1 MKKFISILFILNIFI
16 AVIFADVRGIGV
28 MNRNEINNTV
38 YSLTINKIPGYIRC
52 FSPDD
57 KYIATTNGNK
67 IMLWDVS
74 SGRLLREFVGYNDS
88 VFSVDFSFDGK
99 YIAGA
104 SNDKTVK
111 VWEISTGKIIK
122 VIDRFCYVKYTK
134 DGLMTYIWKKK
145 TKEFEILIYN
155 EKYQPILEAK
165 PAVKSDRYFISNDGI
180 FIASRCGTEI
190 SDINIIN
197 LKNKFNIKLKDTS
210 ASYDDKFSFSSNG
223 KYFAAAFSDH
233 NSDTEMEKTKVV
245 IWNIKTGDIEKI
257 LYQKGLVTNIAFSL
271 DDKKLLAFELFN
283 KKLYLYDVDSWNLKN
298 EFIWNHW
305 NDIDINFVFSHNGKY
320 IAVNDFGVKK
330 LSIFDSSTFENISEI
345 GISNESIW
353 SYAYSPDG
361 KYIVTID
368 ESFNLNIRDSVS
380 FEIFKVLNLKNFLKL
395 RNNRSDIMRLD
406 FSSDGNFLFCTGL
419 KVIMKYNLKTG
430 KIQNLLENSALFSSV
445 DYSKDGNYIV
455 SSDMESNSIKIWS
468 TESGKLIRKINA
480 AYPINT
486 FFNCYNDIYTCFS
499 ICENRIYT
507 FLETLSKENPSIKIW
522 DFNTGKLIKEL
533 NNISSFGM
541 FCFKSF
547 EKFISKE
554 SDNSK
559 FLLYNCIG
567 NKNYLEVFDINKLN
581 AILRIE
587 LDNDIEKTGC
597 ISSFSLDEK
606 YIVFVTQNAVKI
618 YNLKNKNLLHEI
630 PVNFTEYKEI
640 HFIPNTNMFSVN
652 SDDKL
657 VTFDLISG
665 EIVSTILNAPNGEY
679 ITYTPEGF
687 FTGTEW
693 ATKNL
698 VYLVDGLDIIELDQ
712 MYDKLYRPDLVAAK
726 LQGQDISAYA
736 KGISLSDIAASGA
749 APAVNILNKNSTSQS
764 RDIMLDFSVTDKGGG
779 IGSVN
784 YSVNGKVYRYSDG
797 LKSSKGQTFTCSIPV
812 TLDSGNNLIQVFAM
826 NGANEI
832 SSKKALLNLTWNG
845 NVNRPNLFVMTVA
858 VNNYRDSGLKLNYCV
873 NDADSL
879 EKALLVQNGSLYNR
893 VVVESLRDK
902 DVTKQNLVKKF
913 NDLSNKVSPDDVFV
927 FFISGHGTTYNDGD
941 YYFIPYDYLGTRADS
956 LVTDAVS
963 KNDLLKNLSLVKAK
977 KSLVLLDTC
986 SSGAFASDKGQRGMT
1001 EKTAIDRLANA
1012 TGQAV
1017 IAACSDNQFAMEGY
1031 NGHGLFTY
1039 VLLDAMKGGADR
1051 NNDGFISMQ
1060 ELSSYI
1066 GGEVISRSEEKW
1078 GYAQVP
1084 YSSLTASEFP
1094 LFSVSGNSASLPTSY
1109 SNGNSNIIKLN
1120 GLNAS
1125 AKDKITTIS
1134 GKGLNYSFDGRNWS
1148 ISASRIQNEDKTV
1161 SGDLRLSIWL
1171 SDHIWE
1177 RRKYSG
1183 HRMASIIYEHLE
1195 PQYGYSNISR
1205 EIEST
1210 NENPESGMYYVVF
1223 CIEEYSSDG
1232 KWYVS
1237 AYLTF
1242 DNKIKWTQKQNYTI
1256 YN

>member
-1 MKKFISILFILNIFI
+1 MKKTISILFILNIFI
-16 AVIFADVRGIGV
+16 VVIFADVRGIGV
-28 MNRNEINNTV
+28 VSNNGKNSSV
-38 YSLTINKIPGYIRC
+38 NS
-52 FSPDD
+52 
-57 KYIATTNGNK
+57 NGRVELVVNQPHSQS
-67 IMLWDVS
+67 IT
-74 SGRLLREFVGYNDS
+74 RICYTY
-88 VFSVDFSFDGK
+88 DGK
-99 YIAGA
+99 YIASSDDAGNIKIWNADNNLLLRTISIAEITCINFVPNSYTLVSGQDYSDKLYFWDIKAGNCIKTITINNNTCRDFSFSPDGKFLYVSHSCIEIYNTNTGTLLKKIDNSRGSSVVVCSLDGKYVA
-104 SNDKTVK
+104 SGCFTDEKTHIINIWSAENNFKLVK
-111 VWEISTGKIIK
+111 TLKGHNGYINSLAFSPDCRYLLSGSINSSGSTMKLWDIKTESIVYDISSKGVDSVAFTPGGKYFSCGKGDFFETSTGKK
-122 VIDRFCYVKYTK
+122 VVSLYNNEYEYGNAVCFSPDGNYVVVGKYDELFK
-134 DGLMTYIWKKK
+134 FNLNNVSIK
-145 TKEFEILIYN
+145 TKIGPDINVNAVGFTGNKSDIVATSDYGILIYDLN
-155 EKYQPILEAK
+155 TGLQSCILDKENSYTRL
-165 PAVKSDRYFISNDGI
+165 AVENNRI
-180 FIASRCGTEI
+180 FPLSTLNGTK
-190 SDINIIN
+190 IIN
-197 LKNKFNIKLKDTS
+197 SKTYKVEQTIKNEITED
-210 ASYDDKFSFSSNG
+210 SFS
-223 KYFAAAFSDH
+223 
-233 NSDTEMEKTKVV
+233 
-245 IWNIKTGDIEKI
+245 I
-257 LYQKGLVTNIAFSL
+257 
-271 DDKKLLAFELFN
+271 
-283 KKLYLYDVDSWNLKN
+283 
-298 EFIWNHW
+298 
-305 NDIDINFVFSHNGKY
+305 
-320 IAVNDFGVKK
+320 
-330 LSIFDSSTFENISEI
+330 
-345 GISNESIW
+345 
-353 SYAYSPDG
+353 SPDG
-361 KYIVTID
+361 KYIIFGKLFQNEISIHSLLQGKKIKTLYCRSGGSGGISFSPNSKYFATID
-368 ESFNLNIRDSVS
+368 KDNENYLAESISIWNIEKNIITKTISIDSNIYVVKFSPDEKYLLIGCSSSDEKGIRLYNLSTEKEVAAFGSSSNSLCYSNNGKYIANGTHDGDIEIWDIENIKLLKTLKGHKGFVESVS
-380 FEIFKVLNLKNFLKL
+380 F
-395 RNNRSDIMRLD
+395 
-406 FSSDGNFLFCTGL
+406 
-419 KVIMKYNLKTG
+419 
-430 KIQNLLENSALFSSV
+430 
-445 DYSKDGNYIV
+445 SKDGKRLV
-455 SSDMESNSIKIWS
+455 SCANDNTIKVWS
-468 TESGKLIRKINA
+468 VG
-480 AYPINT
+480 
-486 FFNCYNDIYTCFS
+486 
-499 ICENRIYT
+499 
-507 FLETLSKENPSIKIW
+507 
-522 DFNTGKLIKEL
+522 
-533 NNISSFGM
+533 
-541 FCFKSF
+541 
-547 EKFISKE
+547 
-554 SDNSK
+554 
-559 FLLYNCIG
+559 
-567 NKNYLEVFDINKLN
+567 
-581 AILRIE
+581 
-587 LDNDIEKTGC
+587 
-597 ISSFSLDEK
+597 
-606 YIVFVTQNAVKI
+606 
-618 YNLKNKNLLHEI
+618 
-630 PVNFTEYKEI
+630 
-640 HFIPNTNMFSVN
+640 
-652 SDDKL
+652 
-657 VTFDLISG
+657 SG
-665 EIVSTILNAPNGEY
+665 ELLATILNAPNGEY

-726 LQGQDISAYA
+726 LQGKDISAYA

-749 APAVNILNKNSTSQS
+749 APVVNILNKNSTSQS

-812 TLDSGNNLIQVFAM
+812 TLDSGNNVIQVFAM

-913 NDLSNKVSPDDVFV
+913 NDLSSKVSPDDVFV

-1094 LFSVSGNSASLPTSY
+1094 LFSVSGNSTSLPASY
-1109 SNGNSNIIKLN
+1109 SSGNSNIIHLN

-1125 AKDKITTIS
+1125 TKDKVTLIS
-1134 GKGLNYSFDGRNWS
+1134 GRGLGYSFDGTNW
-1148 ISASRIQNEDKTV
+1148 IINALRIQNEDTSV
-1161 SGDLRLSIWL
+1161 SGDLRFSIFL
-1171 SDHIWE
+1171 SDHIWSDKQMHE
-1177 RRKYSG
+1177 GR
-1183 HRMASIIYEHLE
+1183 RMATIIYDHLE
-1195 PQYGYSNISR
+1195 PEYGYNDISR
-1205 EIEST
+1205 KINST
-1210 NENPESGMYYVVF
+1210 DENPASGIYYVVF

-1232 KWYVS
+1232 KWYIS
-1237 AYLTF
+1237 SYATF
-1242 DNKIKWTQKQNYTI
+1242 DEKIKWNHK
-1256 YN
+1256 

>member
-1 MKKFISILFILNIFI
+1 MKKFISILFILNVFI
-16 AVIFADVRGIGV
+16 AIAFADMRGIGAV
-28 MNRNEINNTV
+28 SNNGKNNSV
-38 YSLTINKIPGYIRC
+38 NSNGKIELVVNQPHSKSITRICYT
-52 FSPDD
+52 
-57 KYIATTNGNK
+57 Y
-67 IMLWDVS
+67 
-74 SGRLLREFVGYNDS
+74 
-88 VFSVDFSFDGK
+88 DGK
-99 YIAGA
+99 YIASSDDAGNIKIWNA
-104 SNDKTVK
+104 DNNLLLRTISIDTKAVFWIDFIPNSYTLVSTHEWNDK
-111 VWEISTGKIIK
+111 
-122 VIDRFCYVKYTK
+122 
-134 DGLMTYIWKKK
+134 L
-145 TKEFEILIYN
+145 
-155 EKYQPILEAK
+155 
-165 PAVKSDRYFISNDGI
+165 YF
-180 FIASRCGTEI
+180 
-190 SDINIIN
+190 
-197 LKNKFNIKLKDTS
+197 
-210 ASYDDKFSFSSNG
+210 
-223 KYFAAAFSDH
+223 
-233 NSDTEMEKTKVV
+233 
-245 IWNIKTGDIEKI
+245 WNIKTGTYIKTINVNSNMSKGFSFSPDGKNLYISNSYIEIYDTNTGSLLKKIDDAGIPSSAVVCSSDGKYIASGCKIDQKNNVINIWSALDNFKLVKTVKCYDYVSSLAFSPDCRYLLFGSGYGTDSSIKLWDIKTDSFIYNILSDGVDSVAFTPGGKYFICGKGDFFETSTGKKVVSLYDEDDSGGDVVCFSPDGNYVVVGKYDELFKFNLNNVSIKTKIGPDISVNAVGFTGNKSDIVDTSDYGIFIYDLNTGLQSCILDKENSYTRLAVENNRIFPLSWNGTKVINSKTYQIEQTIKNEVTEDSFSVSSDGKYIVFGKPFQNEISIHSLLQGKKIKTLYSRLEGTSGICFSPDSKYFATIDNDNKNFLTNSISIWSIEKNNI
-257 LYQKGLVTNIAFSL
+257 IKTVNMDSNIQSIKFSPNGNYLLTGVISEERGIRLYNLSTEKEVAAFGSSSNSL
-271 DDKKLLAFELFN
+271 CYSN
-283 KKLYLYDVDSWNLKN
+283 
-298 EFIWNHW
+298 
-305 NDIDINFVFSHNGKY
+305 NGKY
-320 IAVNDFGVKK
+320 IANGTHDGD
-330 LSIFDSSTFENISEI
+330 IEIWDIENIKLLKTLKGHK
-345 GISNESIW
+345 GIV
-353 SYAYSPDG
+353 G
-361 KYIVTID
+361 
-368 ESFNLNIRDSVS
+368 SVS
-380 FEIFKVLNLKNFLKL
+380 F
-395 RNNRSDIMRLD
+395 
-406 FSSDGNFLFCTGL
+406 
-419 KVIMKYNLKTG
+419 
-430 KIQNLLENSALFSSV
+430 
-445 DYSKDGNYIV
+445 SKDGKRVV
-455 SSDMESNSIKIWS
+455 SCANDNTIKVWS
-468 TESGKLIRKINA
+468 
-480 AYPINT
+480 
-486 FFNCYNDIYTCFS
+486 
-499 ICENRIYT
+499 
-507 FLETLSKENPSIKIW
+507 
-522 DFNTGKLIKEL
+522 
-533 NNISSFGM
+533 
-541 FCFKSF
+541 
-547 EKFISKE
+547 
-554 SDNSK
+554 
-559 FLLYNCIG
+559 
-567 NKNYLEVFDINKLN
+567 V
-581 AILRIE
+581 
-587 LDNDIEKTGC
+587 
-597 ISSFSLDEK
+597 
-606 YIVFVTQNAVKI
+606 V
-618 YNLKNKNLLHEI
+618 
-630 PVNFTEYKEI
+630 
-640 HFIPNTNMFSVN
+640 
-652 SDDKL
+652 
-657 VTFDLISG
+657 SG
-665 EIVSTILNAPNGEY
+665 ELLATILNAPNGEY

-712 MYDKLYRPDLVAAK
+712 MYDKLYRPDLIAAK

-1001 EKTAIDRLANA
+1001 EKTAIDRLANT

-1066 GGEVISRSEEKW
+1066 GGEVISRSEQKW

-1094 LFSVSGNSASLPTSY
+1094 LFSVSGNSASLSASY
-1109 SNGNSNIIKLN
+1109 SNGNSNIIQLN

-1125 AKDKITTIS
+1125 TKDKITTIS

>member
-1 MKKFISILFILNIFI
+1 MKKTISVLFILNIFI
-16 AVIFADVRGIGV
+16 AVVFADMRGIGAV
-28 MNRNEINNTV
+28 SNNGKNNPV
-38 YSLTINKIPGYIRC
+38 NY
-52 FSPDD
+52 
-57 KYIATTNGNK
+57 NGKAELVVNQPHSEL
-67 IMLWDVS
+67 IT
-74 SGRLLREFVGYNDS
+74 RICYTY
-88 VFSVDFSFDGK
+88 DGK
-99 YIAGA
+99 YIASSDDKGNIKIWNANNNLLIRTISIDTKRVSWIDFMPNSYTLVSSHDFHNKLYFWDIRTGSCLKTITINDSMCHGFSFSPDGKNLYISNWYIDIEIYNTNTGILLKKLDNVGIA
-104 SNDKTVK
+104 SSAIICSSDGKYIASGCKIDQKNNVINIWSVEDNFKLIKVLKNYNDYVVSLAFSPDGKYLLSGTRNPRSKIKLWNMETDSILYDMQLSYGDVQHVSFSLNGKYFICEKGDFIETATGKKIASLHEREYESDAAVCFSPDGNHVVLGGHLGELFKFNLNNLNTKIRIGSDISLIEKVAFTNNKNDLVIDFVAPAKMSIFDITTGVRCFIDKEKERFSNSLVRNNNIFSTSGSYTIRAVDSRTYKTEQIIKWEGGSTYSVSPNERYVVSTGLLSKKELFIYNFPQGKKIKTLNFQSEDITDICFSPDSKYFATLDRNYGSKDYNSVSIWSIEKNDVIKKISIDKTIESVNFSPDGNYLLIGVICGEEK
-111 VWEISTGKIIK
+111 EGIRLYNLSTEKEIAVFGGSSKSL
-122 VIDRFCYVKYTK
+122 CY
-134 DGLMTYIWKKK
+134 
-145 TKEFEILIYN
+145 
-155 EKYQPILEAK
+155 
-165 PAVKSDRYFISNDGI
+165 
-180 FIASRCGTEI
+180 
-190 SDINIIN
+190 
-197 LKNKFNIKLKDTS
+197 
-210 ASYDDKFSFSSNG
+210 SSNG
-223 KYFAAAFSDH
+223 KYIANGTFD
-233 NSDTEMEKTKVV
+233 DDIE
-245 IWNIKTGDIEKI
+245 IWDIENIKLLKT
-257 LYQKGLVTNIAFSL
+257 LKGH
-271 DDKKLLAFELFN
+271 KG
-283 KKLYLYDVDSWNLKN
+283 
-298 EFIWNHW
+298 
-305 NDIDINFVFSHNGKY
+305 FV
-320 IAVNDFGVKK
+320 
-330 LSIFDSSTFENISEI
+330 E
-345 GISNESIW
+345 
-353 SYAYSPDG
+353 
-361 KYIVTID
+361 
-368 ESFNLNIRDSVS
+368 SVS
-380 FEIFKVLNLKNFLKL
+380 F
-395 RNNRSDIMRLD
+395 
-406 FSSDGNFLFCTGL
+406 
-419 KVIMKYNLKTG
+419 
-430 KIQNLLENSALFSSV
+430 
-445 DYSKDGNYIV
+445 SKDGKRLV
-455 SSDMESNSIKIWS
+455 SCANDNTIKVWS
-468 TESGKLIRKINA
+468 VG
-480 AYPINT
+480 
-486 FFNCYNDIYTCFS
+486 
-499 ICENRIYT
+499 
-507 FLETLSKENPSIKIW
+507 
-522 DFNTGKLIKEL
+522 
-533 NNISSFGM
+533 
-541 FCFKSF
+541 
-547 EKFISKE
+547 
-554 SDNSK
+554 
-559 FLLYNCIG
+559 
-567 NKNYLEVFDINKLN
+567 
-581 AILRIE
+581 
-587 LDNDIEKTGC
+587 
-597 ISSFSLDEK
+597 
-606 YIVFVTQNAVKI
+606 
-618 YNLKNKNLLHEI
+618 
-630 PVNFTEYKEI
+630 
-640 HFIPNTNMFSVN
+640 
-652 SDDKL
+652 
-657 VTFDLISG
+657 SG
-665 EIVSTILNAPNGEY
+665 ELLATILNAPNGEY

-1084 YSSLTASEFP
+1084 YSSLAASEFP
-1094 LFSVSGNSASLPTSY
+1094 LFSVSGNSASLSASY
-1109 SNGNSNIIKLN
+1109 SNGNSNIIQLN

-1125 AKDKITTIS
+1125 TKDKITTIS

>member
-16 AVIFADVRGIGV
+16 AAIFADVRGIGAV
-28 MNRNEINNTV
+28 SNNGKNNSV
-38 YSLTINKIPGYIRC
+38 NSNGKIELVVNQPHSKSITRICYT
-52 FSPDD
+52 
-57 KYIATTNGNK
+57 Y
-67 IMLWDVS
+67 
-74 SGRLLREFVGYNDS
+74 
-88 VFSVDFSFDGK
+88 DGK
-99 YIAGA
+99 YIASSDNAGNIKIWNA
-104 SNDKTVK
+104 DNNLLLRTISIDTKAVFWIDFIPNSYTLVSTHEWNDK
-111 VWEISTGKIIK
+111 
-122 VIDRFCYVKYTK
+122 
-134 DGLMTYIWKKK
+134 L
-145 TKEFEILIYN
+145 
-155 EKYQPILEAK
+155 
-165 PAVKSDRYFISNDGI
+165 YF
-180 FIASRCGTEI
+180 
-190 SDINIIN
+190 
-197 LKNKFNIKLKDTS
+197 
-210 ASYDDKFSFSSNG
+210 
-223 KYFAAAFSDH
+223 
-233 NSDTEMEKTKVV
+233 
-245 IWNIKTGDIEKI
+245 WNIKTGTYIKTITVNSNMSKGFSFSPDGKNLYISNSYIEIYDTNTGSLLKKIDDAGIPSSAVVCSSDGKYIASGCKIDQKNNVINIWSALDNFKLVKTVKCYDYVSSLAFSPDCRYLLFGSGYTTAASMKLWDIKTDSIIYDISYDESIDSVAFTPGGKYFICGKGDFFETSTGKKVVSLYDEDDSGGDAVCFSPDGNYVVVGKYDELFKFNLNNVSIKTKIGPDINVNAVGFTGNKSDIVATSDYGILIYDLNTGLQSCILDKENSYTRLAVENNRIFPLSTLNGTKIINSKTYKVEQTIKNEITEDSFSVSSDGKYIVFGKPFQNEISIHSLLQGKKIKTLYSRLEGTSGICFSPDSKYFATIDNDNKNFLTNSISIWSIEKNNI
-257 LYQKGLVTNIAFSL
+257 IKTVNMDSNIQSIKFSPNGNYLLTGVISEERGIRLYNLSTEKEVAAFGSSSNSL
-271 DDKKLLAFELFN
+271 CYSN
-283 KKLYLYDVDSWNLKN
+283 
-298 EFIWNHW
+298 
-305 NDIDINFVFSHNGKY
+305 NGKY
-320 IAVNDFGVKK
+320 IANGTHDGD
-330 LSIFDSSTFENISEI
+330 IEIWDIENIKLLKTLKGHK
-345 GISNESIW
+345 GIV
-353 SYAYSPDG
+353 G
-361 KYIVTID
+361 
-368 ESFNLNIRDSVS
+368 SVS
-380 FEIFKVLNLKNFLKL
+380 F
-395 RNNRSDIMRLD
+395 
-406 FSSDGNFLFCTGL
+406 
-419 KVIMKYNLKTG
+419 
-430 KIQNLLENSALFSSV
+430 
-445 DYSKDGNYIV
+445 SKDGKRLV
-455 SSDMESNSIKIWS
+455 SCANDNTIKVWS
-468 TESGKLIRKINA
+468 VG
-480 AYPINT
+480 
-486 FFNCYNDIYTCFS
+486 
-499 ICENRIYT
+499 
-507 FLETLSKENPSIKIW
+507 
-522 DFNTGKLIKEL
+522 
-533 NNISSFGM
+533 
-541 FCFKSF
+541 
-547 EKFISKE
+547 
-554 SDNSK
+554 
-559 FLLYNCIG
+559 
-567 NKNYLEVFDINKLN
+567 
-581 AILRIE
+581 
-587 LDNDIEKTGC
+587 
-597 ISSFSLDEK
+597 
-606 YIVFVTQNAVKI
+606 
-618 YNLKNKNLLHEI
+618 
-630 PVNFTEYKEI
+630 
-640 HFIPNTNMFSVN
+640 
-652 SDDKL
+652 
-657 VTFDLISG
+657 SG
-665 EIVSTILNAPNGEY
+665 ELLATILNAPNGEY
-679 ITYTPEGF
+679 ISYTPEGF

-698 VYLVDGLDIIELDQ
+698 VYLVDGLNIIELDQ
-712 MYDKLYRPDLVAAK
+712 MYDKLYRPDLIAAK

-1066 GGEVISRSEEKW
+1066 GGEVISRSEQKW

-1094 LFSVSGNSASLPTSY
+1094 LFSVSGNSASLSASY
-1109 SNGNSNIIKLN
+1109 SNGNSNIIQLN

-1125 AKDKITTIS
+1125 TKDKITTIS

-1237 AYLTF
+1237 TYLTF

>member
-1 MKKFISILFILNIFI
+1 MKKIISILFILNVFI
-16 AVIFADVRGIGV
+16 AIAFADVRGIGV
-28 MNRNEINNTV
+28 VSNNGKNNSV
-38 YSLTINKIPGYIRC
+38 NS
-52 FSPDD
+52 
-57 KYIATTNGNK
+57 NGNVEL
-67 IMLWDVS
+67 IVNQPHSELIT
-74 SGRLLREFVGYNDS
+74 RICYTY
-88 VFSVDFSFDGK
+88 DGK
-99 YIAGA
+99 YIASSDNSGNIKIWNADNNLLLRTISIDTKAVFWIDFIPNSYTLVSTHEWNDKLYFWNIKTGA
-104 SNDKTVK
+104 CIKTITVNSNMNKGFSFSPDGKNFYVSNSDIEIYSINTGALLKTINNEGRASSAVVCSSDGKYIACGWIVDKKMYAINIWSVIDNFKFVKTVK
-111 VWEISTGKIIK
+111 CYDYVSSLVFSPDCRYLLFGSGYGADSSIKLWDIKTGSIIYNILSDGVDSVAFTPGGKYFICGKGDFFETSTGKK
-122 VIDRFCYVKYTK
+122 VVSLYDDDYLGGDVVCFSPDGNYVIVGDHDELSKFN
-134 DGLMTYIWKKK
+134 LNNVSIK
-145 TKEFEILIYN
+145 TKISPDINVNAVGFTGNKSDIAAASDYGILIYDLN
-155 EKYQPILEAK
+155 SGLQSYIIDKEERYDKLTIENNRIFPLSYKGTKVINSKTYQIETTIKTEATENKFSVSPNGKYIILGQ
-165 PAVKSDRYFISNDGI
+165 DFQ
-180 FIASRCGTEI
+180 TEI
-190 SDINIIN
+190 SVYNLLQGKKIKTLASRLEGTGGICFSPDSKYFATIDNDNKNFLTNSISIWSIEKNAIIKTVNIDS
-197 LKNKFNIKLKDTS
+197 NIRS
-210 ASYDDKFSFSSNG
+210 VKFSPDGKYLLIGVNNVKGIRLYNLFTEKEIALFGERNNSLCYSSNG
-223 KYFAAAFSDH
+223 KYIANGTSEG
-233 NSDTEMEKTKVV
+233 NIE
-245 IWNIKTGDIEKI
+245 IWDIENIKLLKT
-257 LYQKGLVTNIAFSL
+257 LKGH
-271 DDKKLLAFELFN
+271 KG
-283 KKLYLYDVDSWNLKN
+283 
-298 EFIWNHW
+298 
-305 NDIDINFVFSHNGKY
+305 FV
-320 IAVNDFGVKK
+320 
-330 LSIFDSSTFENISEI
+330 E
-345 GISNESIW
+345 
-353 SYAYSPDG
+353 
-361 KYIVTID
+361 
-368 ESFNLNIRDSVS
+368 SVS
-380 FEIFKVLNLKNFLKL
+380 F
-395 RNNRSDIMRLD
+395 
-406 FSSDGNFLFCTGL
+406 
-419 KVIMKYNLKTG
+419 
-430 KIQNLLENSALFSSV
+430 
-445 DYSKDGNYIV
+445 SKDGKRLV
-455 SSDMESNSIKIWS
+455 SCANDNTIKVWS
-468 TESGKLIRKINA
+468 VG
-480 AYPINT
+480 
-486 FFNCYNDIYTCFS
+486 
-499 ICENRIYT
+499 
-507 FLETLSKENPSIKIW
+507 
-522 DFNTGKLIKEL
+522 
-533 NNISSFGM
+533 
-541 FCFKSF
+541 
-547 EKFISKE
+547 
-554 SDNSK
+554 
-559 FLLYNCIG
+559 
-567 NKNYLEVFDINKLN
+567 
-581 AILRIE
+581 
-587 LDNDIEKTGC
+587 
-597 ISSFSLDEK
+597 
-606 YIVFVTQNAVKI
+606 
-618 YNLKNKNLLHEI
+618 
-630 PVNFTEYKEI
+630 
-640 HFIPNTNMFSVN
+640 
-652 SDDKL
+652 
-657 VTFDLISG
+657 SG
-665 EIVSTILNAPNGEY
+665 ELLATILNAPNGEY

>member
-16 AVIFADVRGIGV
+16 AVIFADVRGIGAV
-28 MNRNEINNTV
+28 SNNGKNNSV
-38 YSLTINKIPGYIRC
+38 NSNGKIELVVNQPHSKSITRICYT
-52 FSPDD
+52 
-57 KYIATTNGNK
+57 Y
-67 IMLWDVS
+67 
-74 SGRLLREFVGYNDS
+74 
-88 VFSVDFSFDGK
+88 DGK
-99 YIAGA
+99 YIASSDNAGNIKIWNADNNLLLRTISIDTKAVFWIDFIPNSYTLVSTHEWNDKLYFWNIKTGA
-104 SNDKTVK
+104 CIKTITVNSNMNKGFSFSPDGKNLYVSNSDIEIYSINTGALLKTINNEGRASSAVVCSSDGKYIACGWIVDKKMYAINIWSVIDNFKFVKTVK
-111 VWEISTGKIIK
+111 CYDYVSSLVFSPDCRYLLFGSGYGADSSIKLWDIKTGSIIYNILSDGVDSVAFTPGGKYFICGKGDFFETSTGKK
-122 VIDRFCYVKYTK
+122 VVSLYDDDYLGGDVVCFSPDGNYVIVGDHDELSKFN
-134 DGLMTYIWKKK
+134 LNNVSIK
-145 TKEFEILIYN
+145 TKISPDINVNAVGFTGNKSDIAAASDYGILIYDLN
-155 EKYQPILEAK
+155 SGLQSYIIDKEERYDKLTIENNRIFPLSYKGTKVINSKTYQIETTIKTEATENKFSVSPNGKYIILGQ
-165 PAVKSDRYFISNDGI
+165 DFQ
-180 FIASRCGTEI
+180 TEI
-190 SDINIIN
+190 SVYNLLQGKKIKTLASRLEGTGGICFSPDSKYFATIDNDNKNFLTNSISIWSIEKNAIIKTVNIDS
-197 LKNKFNIKLKDTS
+197 NIRS
-210 ASYDDKFSFSSNG
+210 VKFSPDGKYLLIGVNNVKGIRLYNLFTEKEIALFGERNNSLCYSSNG
-223 KYFAAAFSDH
+223 KYIANGTSEG
-233 NSDTEMEKTKVV
+233 NIE
-245 IWNIKTGDIEKI
+245 IWDIENIKLLKT
-257 LYQKGLVTNIAFSL
+257 LKGH
-271 DDKKLLAFELFN
+271 KG
-283 KKLYLYDVDSWNLKN
+283 
-298 EFIWNHW
+298 
-305 NDIDINFVFSHNGKY
+305 FV
-320 IAVNDFGVKK
+320 
-330 LSIFDSSTFENISEI
+330 E
-345 GISNESIW
+345 
-353 SYAYSPDG
+353 
-361 KYIVTID
+361 
-368 ESFNLNIRDSVS
+368 SVS
-380 FEIFKVLNLKNFLKL
+380 F
-395 RNNRSDIMRLD
+395 
-406 FSSDGNFLFCTGL
+406 
-419 KVIMKYNLKTG
+419 
-430 KIQNLLENSALFSSV
+430 
-445 DYSKDGNYIV
+445 SKDGKRLV
-455 SSDMESNSIKIWS
+455 SCANDNTIKVWS
-468 TESGKLIRKINA
+468 VG
-480 AYPINT
+480 
-486 FFNCYNDIYTCFS
+486 
-499 ICENRIYT
+499 
-507 FLETLSKENPSIKIW
+507 
-522 DFNTGKLIKEL
+522 
-533 NNISSFGM
+533 
-541 FCFKSF
+541 
-547 EKFISKE
+547 
-554 SDNSK
+554 
-559 FLLYNCIG
+559 
-567 NKNYLEVFDINKLN
+567 
-581 AILRIE
+581 
-587 LDNDIEKTGC
+587 
-597 ISSFSLDEK
+597 
-606 YIVFVTQNAVKI
+606 
-618 YNLKNKNLLHEI
+618 
-630 PVNFTEYKEI
+630 
-640 HFIPNTNMFSVN
+640 
-652 SDDKL
+652 
-657 VTFDLISG
+657 SG
-665 EIVSTILNAPNGEY
+665 ELLATILNAPNGEY

-1237 AYLTF
+1237 AYLNF

-1256 YN
+1256 YK

>member
-1 MKKFISILFILNIFI
+1 MAVENNRIFPLSWNGTKVINSKTYQIEQTIKNEVTEDSFSVSSDGKYIVFGKPFQNEISIHSLLQGKKIKTLYS
-16 AVIFADVRGIGV
+16 RLEGTSGI
-28 MNRNEINNTV
+28 
-38 YSLTINKIPGYIRC
+38 C
-52 FSPDD
+52 FSPD
-57 KYIATTNGNK
+57 
-67 IMLWDVS
+67 S
-74 SGRLLREFVGYNDS
+74 
-88 VFSVDFSFDGK
+88 
-99 YIAGA
+99 
-104 SNDKTVK
+104 
-111 VWEISTGKIIK
+111 
-122 VIDRFCYVKYTK
+122 
-134 DGLMTYIWKKK
+134 
-145 TKEFEILIYN
+145 
-155 EKYQPILEAK
+155 
-165 PAVKSDRYFISNDGI
+165 
-180 FIASRCGTEI
+180 
-190 SDINIIN
+190 
-197 LKNKFNIKLKDTS
+197 
-210 ASYDDKFSFSSNG
+210 
-223 KYFAAAFSDH
+223 KYFATIDNDNKNFLTNSISIWSIEKNNIIKTVNMDSNIQSIKFSPNGNYLLTGVISEERGIRLYNLSTEKEVAAFGSSS
-233 NSDTEMEKTKVV
+233 NSLCYS
-245 IWNIKTGDIEKI
+245 N
-257 LYQKGLVTNIAFSL
+257 
-271 DDKKLLAFELFN
+271 
-283 KKLYLYDVDSWNLKN
+283 
-298 EFIWNHW
+298 
-305 NDIDINFVFSHNGKY
+305 NGKY
-320 IAVNDFGVKK
+320 IANGTHDGD
-330 LSIFDSSTFENISEI
+330 IEIWDIENIKLLKTLKGHK
-345 GISNESIW
+345 GIV
-353 SYAYSPDG
+353 G
-361 KYIVTID
+361 
-368 ESFNLNIRDSVS
+368 SVS
-380 FEIFKVLNLKNFLKL
+380 F
-395 RNNRSDIMRLD
+395 
-406 FSSDGNFLFCTGL
+406 
-419 KVIMKYNLKTG
+419 
-430 KIQNLLENSALFSSV
+430 
-445 DYSKDGNYIV
+445 SKDGKRVV
-455 SSDMESNSIKIWS
+455 SCANDNTIKVWS
-468 TESGKLIRKINA
+468 VG
-480 AYPINT
+480 
-486 FFNCYNDIYTCFS
+486 
-499 ICENRIYT
+499 
-507 FLETLSKENPSIKIW
+507 
-522 DFNTGKLIKEL
+522 
-533 NNISSFGM
+533 
-541 FCFKSF
+541 
-547 EKFISKE
+547 
-554 SDNSK
+554 
-559 FLLYNCIG
+559 
-567 NKNYLEVFDINKLN
+567 
-581 AILRIE
+581 
-587 LDNDIEKTGC
+587 
-597 ISSFSLDEK
+597 
-606 YIVFVTQNAVKI
+606 
-618 YNLKNKNLLHEI
+618 
-630 PVNFTEYKEI
+630 
-640 HFIPNTNMFSVN
+640 
-652 SDDKL
+652 
-657 VTFDLISG
+657 SG
-665 EIVSTILNAPNGEY
+665 ELLATILNAPNGEY

-712 MYDKLYRPDLVAAK
+712 MYDKLYRPDLIAAK

-977 KSLVLLDTC
+977 KSLALLDTC

-1001 EKTAIDRLANA
+1001 EKTAIDRLANT

-1066 GGEVISRSEEKW
+1066 GGEVISRSEQKW

-1094 LFSVSGNSASLPTSY
+1094 LFSVSGNSASLSASY
-1109 SNGNSNIIKLN
+1109 SNGNSNIIQLN

-1125 AKDKITTIS
+1125 TKDKITTIS

-1183 HRMASIIYEHLE
+1183 YRMASIIYEHLE